1 MQVLVCE
8 FARNVAGM
16 PDANTTEL
24 DPNTPFPV
32 ISLLSEQEEIE
43 DMGGTMRLGGY
54 DSNVAE
60 GTKTYKAYGSK
71 KIRERHRHRYELNN
85 TYLDELIKHGLIV
98 AARNAED
105 TLVEVVEIKDH
116 PFMVGAQFH
125 PEFTSRPNK
134 PNPLFSAF
142 VEASILFSENKQ
154 TSKLKN
160 KSK

>member
-1 MQVLVCE
+1 M
-8 FARNVAGM
+8 
-16 PDANTTEL
+16 
-24 DPNTPFPV
+24 
-32 ISLLSEQEEIE
+32 
-43 DMGGTMRLGGY
+43 
-54 DSNVAE
+54 
-60 GTKTYKAYGSK
+60 
-71 KIRERHRHRYELNN
+71 
-85 TYLDELIKHGLIV
+85 
-98 AARNAED
+98 AAKNAED

-134 PNPLFSAF
+134 PNPLLNAF